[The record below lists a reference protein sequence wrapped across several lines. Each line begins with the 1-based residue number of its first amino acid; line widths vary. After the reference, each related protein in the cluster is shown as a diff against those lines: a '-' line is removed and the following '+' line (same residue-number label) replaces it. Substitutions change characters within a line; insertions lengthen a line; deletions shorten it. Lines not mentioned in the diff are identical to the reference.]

1 MNRLRQFAC
10 LLLLTSLQVAYAQ
23 HGGASA
29 PLPAAAASKEAR
41 QFDFLI
47 GQWEIELTP
56 KVNSLAAMI
65 HGAPRLSGTWKAWPA
80 FDGFGIEDQMRVV
93 DGSGNPVSLTHALRI
108 YDGKNA
114 RWLISGL
121 DVYRTRFSSASG
133 TWQAGEMHI
142 NGTGTN
148 NEGKPYLNR
157 TRFFEIGTDG
167 FRMQQDRSFD
177 GGGTWEEAVVAIV
190 AKRVAAKAAR

>member
-1 MNRLRQFAC
+1 MNPLRRFAF
-10 LLLLTSLQVAYAQ
+10 LLLLTPVQVAYAQ

-29 PLPAAAASKEAR
+29 SVPAAAAPKEAR

-47 GQWEIELTP
+47 GHWEIELTP

-65 HGAPRLSGTWKAWPA
+65 HGAPRLLGSWKAWSA
-80 FDGFGIEDQMRVV
+80 FDGFGIDDELRVV
-93 DGSGNPVSLTHALRI
+93 DGSGNPVTLTHALRI
-108 YDGKNA
+108 YDARSG

-121 DVYRTRFSSASG
+121 DVYRARFSSASG
-133 TWQAGEMHI
+133 AWQTGEMHI
-142 NGTGTN
+142 NGTGSN
-148 NEGKPYLNR
+148 NEGKPYLSR
-157 TRFFEIGTDG
+157 TRFFEISEDG

-177 GGGTWEEAVVAIV
+177 GGGSWDEAVVAIV